1 MNIYKILLGIL
12 MGTVFAFLFSVI
24 EYQMFNESIIGGILS
39 NLFITTLFF
48 LLYKSNKHNA
58 LMESDEVKNGK

>member
-24 EYQMFNESIIGGILS
+24 EYQMFSESIISGILS
-39 NLFITTLFF
+39 NLFIATLFF
-48 LLYKSNKHNA
+48 LLYKSNKHDA
-58 LMESDEVKNGK
+58 LMEKSD